1 MTRSEALRAIAA
13 GATIAWA
20 TRLLTRRN
28 EKAGMIRLGGVAGRA
43 FLRVIWLF
51 GPLTLPQM
59 RRISDNPED
68 TGKESADIVRKIF
81 PSLNGE
87 FEGRFL
93 SAPPSARY
101 RPHLQFN
108 DLHGYTI
115 NHSQPFVSRSH
126 ISDSRP
132 APASARPRIAV
143 SRASFTPPKLP
154 YAKGKRSALRRRTC
168 SPLTGS
174 VNSRLCAR
182 SCRFPSSARL
192 PSCECV
198 TLPACP
204 YRGSPQIGASKYSM
218 VQRSW

>member
-126 ISDSRP
+126 
-132 APASARPRIAV
+132 
-143 SRASFTPPKLP
+143 
-154 YAKGKRSALRRRTC
+154 
-168 SPLTGS
+168 